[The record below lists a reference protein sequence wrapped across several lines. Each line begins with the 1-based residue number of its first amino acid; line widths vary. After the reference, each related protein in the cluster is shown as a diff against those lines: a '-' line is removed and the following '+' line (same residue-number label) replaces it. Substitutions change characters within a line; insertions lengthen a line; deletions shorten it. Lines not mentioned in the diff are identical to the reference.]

1 MSSVTRIVNTTP
13 DRVWEVL
20 SDGWLFPLWVVGAAR
35 IRDVDETWPEV
46 GSRIHHSVGVWPAL
60 INDDT
65 EVLEQQPSRLIRLE
79 ASAWPLGK
87 AHVAITLNA
96 TGSHTEVVI
105 DEQATSGPG
114 AVVPDALIAPVLNW
128 RNVETLRRLALIAEK
143 RPSQQSVEQELSMRA
158 LTWPLSGI
166 GLGSSG
172 RWRPR
177 RSGMNAARAA
187 LAHARF
193 SLRARRPSANR
204 DAARANR
211 T

>member
-13 DRVWEVL
+13 DRVWQVL

-87 AHVAITLNA
+87 AHVAITLNG

-114 AVVPDALIAPVLNW
+114 AVIPDALIAPVLNW

-143 RPSQQSVEQELSMRA
+143 RPSQQSVSR
-158 LTWPLSGI
+158 G
-166 GLGSSG
+166 
-172 RWRPR
+172 
-177 RSGMNAARAA
+177 
-187 LAHARF
+187 
-193 SLRARRPSANR
+193 
-204 DAARANR
+204 
-211 T
+211 

>member
-35 IRDVDETWPEV
+35 IRDVDDTWPEV

-65 EVLEQQPSRLIRLE
+65 EVLEQQPSRLMRLR
-79 ASAWPLGK
+79 ANAWPLGQ
-87 AHVAITLNA
+87 AHVAITLSA

-114 AVVPDALIAPVLNW
+114 AVLPEAFIAPVLNW
-128 RNVETLRRLALIAEK
+128 RNVEALRRLAFIAEK
-143 RPSQQSVEQELSMRA
+143 RPSQQLA
-158 LTWPLSGI
+158 N
-166 GLGSSG
+166 GS
-172 RWRPR
+172 
-177 RSGMNAARAA
+177 
-187 LAHARF
+187 
-193 SLRARRPSANR
+193 
-204 DAARANR
+204 
-211 T
+211 